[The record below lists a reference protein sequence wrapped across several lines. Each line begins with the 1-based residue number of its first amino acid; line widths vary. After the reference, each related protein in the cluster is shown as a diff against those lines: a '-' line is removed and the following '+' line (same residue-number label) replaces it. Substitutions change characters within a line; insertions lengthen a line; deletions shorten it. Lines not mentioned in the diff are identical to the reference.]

1 LSRSLH
7 RPCETFT
14 RYATHTPAEERE
26 IESRELDVVP
36 TDRGGPTYN
45 RFVGS
50 GSLALDAQRILI
62 ARETERVARGQIV
75 ALGSERSS
83 IDDMFVGVTGGA
95 RYGRAFLLFL
105 LGFRE
110 PSNYLSG

>member
-1 LSRSLH
+1 LS
-7 RPCETFT
+7 ETFT
-14 RYATHTPAEERE
+14 GYATHTPAEESE

-36 TDRGGPTYN
+36 TDRGGPGYN

-50 GSLALDAQRILI
+50 GSLAFDTQRVCIV
-62 ARETERVARGQIV
+62 RETEWVARGQVV

-83 IDDMFVGVTGGA
+83 IDDMFVGFIGGA